1 MCSACSSGSV
11 PSVACSGRIGRC
23 VSSPL
28 RTRASSTP
36 AGRPSAICRRTS
48 ASGSSAETRRSSTGS
63 PYRRT
68 RIGGPDMQTYGMAL
82 DLRDDP
88 QLIARYKKEHAE
100 VWPEVVARLRD
111 IGVTEMKIFVLGRRM
126 FMYCE
131 TRDGFDP
138 AHDFARS
145 NDDPTYKK
153 WDELMRT
160 MQQRVDEARPGEWW
174 AQMELVFDLSAVRV

>member
-1 MCSACSSGSV
+1 
-11 PSVACSGRIGRC
+11 
-23 VSSPL
+23 
-28 RTRASSTP
+28 
-36 AGRPSAICRRTS
+36 
-48 ASGSSAETRRSSTGS
+48 
-63 PYRRT
+63 
-68 RIGGPDMQTYGMAL
+68 MQTYGMAL

-88 QLIARYKKEHAE
+88 LLIARYKKEHAE

-111 IGVTEMKIFVLGRRM
+111 IGVTEMKIFLLGPRM

-138 AHDFARS
+138 ANDFARS

-174 AQMELVFDLSAVRV
+174 AQMEPVFDLSAVHVRAASSSPVRPRASAPASRRRSPAPGGPSWPSIATRRRSSRPRNASGATSSRLRATSRTAPRTTQP